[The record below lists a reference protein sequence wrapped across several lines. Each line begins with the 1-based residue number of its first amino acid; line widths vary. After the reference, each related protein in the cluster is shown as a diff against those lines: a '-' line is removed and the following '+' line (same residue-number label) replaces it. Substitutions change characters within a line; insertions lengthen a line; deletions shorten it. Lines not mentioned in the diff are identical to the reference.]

1 MWAEYRKRLIV
12 TQIVIVILCLIL
24 HFAQHYPW
32 SAVLF
37 AFVVLQVFG
46 IMGARW
52 AVRMKG
58 KLAAERPLL
67 RPR

>member
-1 MWAEYRKRLIV
+1 
-12 TQIVIVILCLIL
+12 VILCLIL